1 MEWLTKGLDL
11 FDNFLDVGSS
21 FYNSVSRPAMDLYM
35 MDTMFKQGQLKVDAY
50 MNAAEAS
57 IEQAVL
63 QQKEYE
69 IERKASQVQAMQ
81 LYQQRLEEYN
91 EASAYNSFVNEARLG
106 GGESMS
112 VRKFVEKQA
121 KTVAQDTDRMNSQAI
136 MIDASLRKAGHMSML
151 NGLYAAK
158 AQRNQALNSAYQ
170 NTIDAMKV
178 TSNPF
183 DALKDVSTG
192 VRKISTII
200 SEAL

>member
-11 FDNFLDVGSS
+11 FDNFLDIGSS
-21 FYNSVSRPAMDLYM
+21 FYSTVSRPAMDLYM

-91 EASAYNSFVNEARLG
+91 EAAAFNNFVTEARLG

-178 TSNPF
+178 TSSPF

>member
-11 FDNFLDVGSS
+11 FDNFLNVGSS
-21 FYNSVSRPAMDLYM
+21 FYNTVSRPAMDLYM

-91 EASAYNSFVNEARLG
+91 EAAAYNSFVNEARLG

-178 TSNPF
+178 TSSPF